1 MSRVKDLSLILNDLK
16 HYGESLI
23 EISDS
28 LREMFS
34 EGAEAEPEPDP
45 KPKEEESK
53 PVTLEEVRAVLAKK
67 TRVSRENTEAI
78 RELLLK
84 HGAARLS
91 EIDPKEYASLLKE
104 AEVIPD
110 A

>member
-1 MSRVKDLSLILNDLK
+1 MSKMKDLSLILDDLK
-16 HYGESLI
+16 RYGEALI
-23 EISDS
+23 EVSDS

-34 EGAEAEPEPDP
+34 EVEPDP
-45 KPKEEESK
+45 KPEEEEESR

-84 HGAARLS
+84 HGAPRLS

>member
-1 MSRVKDLSLILNDLK
+1 MSKMKDLSQILDDLK
-16 HYGESLI
+16 RYGEALI
-23 EISDS
+23 EVSDS

-34 EGAEAEPEPDP
+34 EAEPDSKQEV
-45 KPKEEESK
+45 KEESK
-53 PVTLEEVRAVLAKK
+53 PVTLEEVRAVLARK

-91 EIDPKEYASLLKE
+91 EIDPNEYPSLLKE

>member
-1 MSRVKDLSLILNDLK
+1 MSKMKDLSLILDDLK
-16 HYGESLI
+16 HYGEALI
-23 EISDS
+23 EVSDS

-34 EGAEAEPEPDP
+34 EAEPDP
-45 KPKEEESK
+45 KQEEEEESK
-53 PVTLEEVRAVLAKK
+53 PVTLEEVRAVLARK

-91 EIDPKEYASLLKE
+91 EIDPNEYPSLLKE

>member
-1 MSRVKDLSLILNDLK
+1 MSKMKDLSLIFDDLK
-16 HYGESLI
+16 RYGETLI
-23 EISDS
+23 EVSDS

-34 EGAEAEPEPDP
+34 EAEPDP
-45 KPKEEESK
+45 KPEEEESK
-53 PVTLEEVRAVLAKK
+53 PVTLEEVRAVLARK

-84 HGAARLS
+84 HGAPRLS
-91 EIDPKEYASLLKE
+91 EIDPNEYPSLLKE